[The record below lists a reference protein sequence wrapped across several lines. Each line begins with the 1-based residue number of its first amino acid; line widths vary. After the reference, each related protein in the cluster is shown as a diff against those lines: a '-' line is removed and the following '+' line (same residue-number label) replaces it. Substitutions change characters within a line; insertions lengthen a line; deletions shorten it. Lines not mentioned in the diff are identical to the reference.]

1 MSFSS
6 VSGTSATSV
15 SKGIGGLVSGM
26 DTDELVTGMT
36 SDLQNKIDQQLQ
48 EKQKIEWQQETYRTL
63 IKGVSEFQSKYFSS
77 TSTNNITKAS
87 FFEAFVQNNLSE
99 TSKYASLSGSLKNA
113 GSISIE
119 QITQLA
125 ETAKYSN
132 QVDVS
137 EKMHGKLGDV
147 TKLSGSNLTFYLDG
161 VTKTI
166 KLDDIHDESDLQNQ
180 LNKELEDAFGKRT
193 QYNKDQLAVYKNG
206 LHYMVKD
213 GDAYYKVDKDGNY
226 LGANGNVVSSKDEAA
241 AVAVNNLDDWKFAE
255 KGAVQVKVDNKG
267 LRFQLTDNSS
277 TFAIHSG
284 SGANIL
290 GVEDGVLKIDAGTSE
305 NKLEIEIGA
314 GLRAL
319 SGATLNFTVGG
330 NKQSV
335 TLDDIKS
342 LNDLTKQL
350 NSKLSGVSANV
361 VEGKL
366 ILDGKGDKISIDSAK
381 SDVTVLGKKSDGIL
395 SPLSVNGKSISTSI
409 NGFDKNKDII
419 TNLSGIELSFNVDG
433 TTKTIRLSDVTD
445 TSNLQEQLNAKL
457 QNAFGKGTVTAKV
470 DDKGKITF
478 TSGKEMTIRNFQT
491 NVFSNDSEG
500 IIGINGGTSSK
511 LNLNMS
517 VSDIA
522 GYDKIQASNQRN
534 LTINGI
540 DIEIGVHDT
549 LNTII
554 QKVNQSDANVTMS
567 YSPMTGKVSLE
578 TANTGSTEKIVIG
591 KDGAPSNLEKA
602 LFDVGGNVTY
612 TQGKNSKA
620 LITVDGKTMQ
630 MERASNSISI
640 NGMDLQLKSTYNVDN
655 SEAALTFDV
664 TTDVDKVVENIKGF
678 VEDYNAVI
686 KSITDEINTRHDRKY
701 PPLTDAQKEEMSDA
715 QIEKWEAKAR
725 EGLLYKDTALS
736 NLVSSLRSSLY
747 QKVDGVPGFFTDCGI
762 STGDYKSNGQLVVN
776 ETKLRKVLN
785 ENPSMVI
792 DLFTKQSDIE
802 FIAKPTTAADVED
815 MALRRKESGFMVRF
829 QDVLQQAVGTGT
841 VKGTLL
847 QNAGIENDRTESEN
861 TMSKKLDSIEDKVKA
876 LQKKLVSARERY
888 WKQFTAM
895 EKYLSQMNQQS
906 ASLLSQFGYSGS

>member
-161 VTKTI
+161 VSKTI
-166 KLDDIHDESDLQNQ
+166 TLDEITNKSDLQNQ
-180 LNKELEDAFGKRT
+180 LNTKLEEAFGKRSL
-193 QYNKDQLAVYKNG
+193 YNQDQLAVYQDKNNQNNF
-206 LHYMVKD
+206 VAKD
-213 GDAYYKVDKDGNY
+213 GSTYYKVDKDGNY
-226 LGANGNVVSSKDEAA
+226 LNGSNQIVSSKNDAQTI
-241 AVAVNNLDDWKFAE
+241 AVSDPDQWKQAE
-255 KGAVQVKVDNKG
+255 RGAVQAKIDNDG
-267 LRFQLTDNSS
+267 LRFQLTDNSA
-277 TFAIHSG
+277 TFALHSG
-284 SGANIL
+284 SGATIL
-290 GVEDGVLKIDAGTSE
+290 GAEHGVLKIDVGKSE
-305 NKLEIEIGA
+305 EKLEIEIGT
-314 GLRAL
+314 GLKAL
-319 SGATLNFTVGG
+319 SGATLNFIVGG
-330 NKQSV
+330 EKQSV
-335 TLDDIKS
+335 TLDDINS
-342 LNDLTKQL
+342 LNDLATQL
-350 NSKLSGVSANV
+350 NRELTGASAK
-361 VEGKL
+361 VEDGKL
-366 ILDGKGDKISIDSAK
+366 VLEGRGDKISIVSAK
-381 SDVTVLGKKSDGIL
+381 SGVTVLGKPSTGIL
-395 SPLSVNGKSISTSI
+395 SPLTVSGKNISTSI
-409 NGFDKNKDII
+409 NDLDLIG
-419 TNLSGIELSFNVDG
+419 NLSGVEFSFNIDG

-445 TSNLQEQLNAKL
+445 TKNLQEQLNTKL
-457 QNAFGKGTVTAKV
+457 QNAFGKGTVTATV
-470 DDKGKITF
+470 DDEGKITF
-478 TSGKEMTIRNFQT
+478 TSNKEMTIRNFQT
-491 NVFSNDSEG
+491 NVFSNNTEG
-500 IIGINGGTSSK
+500 IIGIDAGTSSK

-517 VSDIA
+517 ISDIA
-522 GYDKIQASNQRN
+522 GFENVKKSDQRS
-534 LTINGI
+534 LTINGVE
-540 DIEIGVHDT
+540 IEIGVHDT
-549 LNTII
+549 LNSII

-686 KSITDEINTRHDRKY
+686 KSITDEVNTRHDRKY
-701 PPLTDAQKEEMSDA
+701 PPLTDAQKEAMSDA

-747 QKVDGVPGFFTDCGI
+747 QKVDGVTGFFTDCGI
-762 STGDYKSNGQLVVN
+762 STGDYKSNGQLVVD
-776 ETKLRKVLN
+776 ETKLKKVLN

>member
-161 VTKTI
+161 VSKTI
-166 KLDDIHDESDLQNQ
+166 TLDEITSKSDLQNQ
-180 LNKELEDAFGKRT
+180 LNTKLEEAFGKRSL
-193 QYNKDQLAVYKNG
+193 YNQDQLAVYQDKNNQNNF
-206 LHYMVKD
+206 VAKD
-213 GDAYYKVDKDGNY
+213 GSTYYKVDKDGNY
-226 LGANGNVVSSKDEAA
+226 LNGSNQIVSSKNDAQTI
-241 AVAVNNLDDWKFAE
+241 AVSNPDQWKQAE
-255 KGAVQVKVDNKG
+255 RGAVQAKIDNDG
-267 LRFQLTDNSS
+267 LRFQLTDNSA
-277 TFAIHSG
+277 TFALHSG
-284 SGANIL
+284 SGATIL
-290 GVEDGVLKIDAGTSE
+290 GAEHGVLKIDAGKSE
-305 NKLEIEIGA
+305 EKLEIEIGT
-314 GLRAL
+314 GLKAL
-319 SGATLNFTVGG
+319 SGATLNFIVGG
-330 NKQSV
+330 EKQSV
-335 TLDDIKS
+335 TLDDINS
-342 LNDLTKQL
+342 LNDLATQL
-350 NSKLSGVSANV
+350 NRELTGASAK
-361 VEGKL
+361 VEDGKL
-366 ILDGKGDKISIDSAK
+366 VLEGRGDKISIVSAK
-381 SDVTVLGKKSDGIL
+381 SGVTVLGKPSTGIL
-395 SPLSVNGKSISTSI
+395 SPLTVSGKNISTSI
-409 NGFDKNKDII
+409 NDLDLIG
-419 TNLSGIELSFNVDG
+419 NLSGVEFSFNIDS

-445 TSNLQEQLNAKL
+445 TKNLQEQLNTKL
-457 QNAFGKGTVTAKV
+457 QNAFGKGTVTATV
-470 DDKGKITF
+470 DDEGKITF
-478 TSGKEMTIRNFQT
+478 TSNKEMTIRNFQT
-491 NVFSNDSEG
+491 NVFSNNTEG
-500 IIGINGGTSSK
+500 IIGIDAGTSSK

-517 VSDIA
+517 ISDIA
-522 GYDKIQASNQRN
+522 GFENVKKSDQRS
-534 LTINGI
+534 LTINGVE
-540 DIEIGVHDT
+540 IEIGVHDT
-549 LNTII
+549 LNSII

-686 KSITDEINTRHDRKY
+686 KSITDEVNTRHDRKY
-701 PPLTDAQKEEMSDA
+701 PPLTDAQKEAMSDA

-747 QKVDGVPGFFTDCGI
+747 QKVDGVTGFFTDCGI
-762 STGDYKSNGQLVVN
+762 STGDYKSNGQLVVD
-776 ETKLRKVLN
+776 ETKLKKVLN